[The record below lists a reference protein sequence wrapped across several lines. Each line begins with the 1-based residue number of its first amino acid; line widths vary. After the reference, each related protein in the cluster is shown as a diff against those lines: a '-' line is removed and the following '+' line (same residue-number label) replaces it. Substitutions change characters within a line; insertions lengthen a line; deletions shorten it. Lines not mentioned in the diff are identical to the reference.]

1 MQRRRREL
9 LYLVFISL
17 CSLAAIRAS
26 AQVEASGGDSGGA
39 FAHAQSEDVRQA
51 ESFSGS
57 DSHLITLTLHHTPLK
72 DALRAVAKQ
81 AEVQLIYND
90 RDIPADRVVTI
101 AMSGATVERS
111 LALVLR
117 GTKLRARPTDDGIV
131 IELRANREGSERSML
146 QGSLSGR
153 VTDTATGRPITGV
166 KVQLEQAALAT
177 TTSSEGTYRFRAVP
191 AGTYTLT
198 ARQVGYERVKR
209 TIVVADG
216 EDGRADLVMT
226 PAPTILDQVV
236 TTGTM
241 IPTEVKALPSPI
253 SVITAEQ
260 IEQQHPL
267 TMMAII
273 RQAVPTAVV
282 HDAPNVPA
290 NTDISVRGA
299 SSLDG
304 PGNVKIFID
313 GVEAS
318 SSYNAAVDPASIDRI
333 EVIRGPQAATLYGAD
348 AAGGVIQ
355 VFTKRGDSSL
365 TRPRVNARVGM
376 GLTQTPYAN
385 FEHVLR
391 QQYSASVYGG
401 APSVSYRFGG
411 GYKRLG
417 DYVAKNA
424 RTRQSASSVYG
435 SMNFS
440 RGILVADLSGRYY
453 RNTIPQARNP
463 ELFTTGYVPYSSPLH
478 TRVDFTNET
487 YGARVIVSP
496 TDWWRNQITIGVDR
510 FGIVNLQTQPRY
522 TTPSDTLLKLSESMS
537 RKISVG
543 YNTTAR
549 GTIGRSLSGSMTIGV
564 DHYVQA
570 ASNVFASRALSTS
583 GSIITVPAGGISVT
597 ENSVANTGYFA
608 QAQLALRDA
617 IFLTAGLR
625 AEDNASFGRD
635 YGLATLP
642 RIGVSLVQPLGG
654 ITLKLR
660 ASYGRAL
667 RTPGP
672 NEASGEV
679 GPGYIRLA
687 NPDLAPER
695 QQGWDGGIDLIM
707 GDKGSLSISGFDQ
720 TARDLIAFLTVGST
734 PVVTYQ
740 YQNIGRVSNRGLE
753 LEGVIRPIPSVT
765 LSMQYGY
772 VRSRI
777 TAVGSAGGQVE
788 PGDPPTNLPA
798 RTAGVVLTVTP
809 YPGTT
814 INAGLA
820 YVGSFRAMDWVPALR
835 CFASFSPSDCPS
847 SFLTSSSYRD
857 FIVRYPG
864 FAKLNASVTH
874 RFSPWFEAFL
884 AIDNLTNQNAFEAD
898 NSTPVVG
905 RTTMLGFD
913 MTY

>member
-1 MQRRRREL
+1 MQTTRREL
-9 LYLVFISL
+9 MSLLLIGL
-17 CSLAAIRAS
+17 CSLAAIRAG
-26 AQVEASGGDSGGA
+26 AQGEGAGDDSGGA
-39 FAHAQSEDVRQA
+39 FTPLHADGPKRAQSVA
-51 ESFSGS
+51 S
-57 DSHLITLTLHHTPLK
+57 DAGRPITLALHQATLK
-72 DALRAVAKQ
+72 EALRAVARQ

-90 RDIPADRVVTI
+90 GDLPAGRLVTVTI
-101 AMSGATVERS
+101 SDATVERA

-117 GTKLRARPTDDGIV
+117 GTTLQARRTEGGIA
-131 IELRANREGSERSML
+131 IEPRNHHERSERRLL
-146 QGSLSGR
+146 QGSVNGR
-153 VTDTATGRPITGV
+153 VTDAATGRPIPAV
-166 KVQLEQAALAT
+166 AVRLEEVSLAT
-177 TTSSEGTYRFRAVP
+177 STSSEGAYRFPAVP
-191 AGTYTLT
+191 AGTYTLM
-198 ARQVGYERVKR
+198 ARQVGYERV
-209 TIVVADG
+209 TQTVVVKDG
-216 EDGRADLVMT
+216 EDLIANLAMT
-226 PAPTILDQVV
+226 RSPTILDQVV
-236 TTGTM
+236 TTGTL
-241 IPTEVKALPSPI
+241 IPTEVKALPTPV
-253 SVITAEQ
+253 SVITSEQ
-260 IEQQHPL
+260 IDRQHAL
-267 TMMAII
+267 SMMAIV

-304 PGNVKIFID
+304 PGNVKIFVD

-355 VFTKRGDSSL
+355 IFTKRGDSSL
-365 TRPRVNARVGM
+365 ARPRVNARVGM

-391 QQYSASVYGG
+391 QQYSGSVYGG
-401 APSVSYRFGG
+401 APSVSYRLGG
-411 GYKRLG
+411 GYKRLA
-417 DYVAKNA
+417 DYVAENA

-440 RGILVADLSGRYY
+440 RGILAVDLSGRYY

-463 ELFTTGYVPYSSPLH
+463 ELFATGYVPYSKPLH
-478 TRVDFTNET
+478 TRVGFTNET

-496 TDWWRNQITIGVDR
+496 TDWWRHQVTVGVDR
-510 FGIVNLQTQPRY
+510 LGIANVQTQPRY
-522 TTPSDTLLKLSESMS
+522 TTPSDSLLKLSESMS
-537 RKISVG
+537 RKLSVG
-543 YNTTAR
+543 YNTTAS
-549 GTIGRSLSGSMTIGV
+549 GTIGHSLDGSLTIGV
-564 DHYVQA
+564 DHYSQA
-570 ASNVFASRALSTS
+570 AGNVFASRILNPR
-583 GSIITVPAGGISVT
+583 GPIVTVPAGGISVT

-617 IFLTAGLR
+617 IFLTAGVR

-642 RIGVSLVQPLGG
+642 RVGVSLVQPVGG
-654 ITLKLR
+654 TTLKLR

-679 GPGYIRLA
+679 GPGYVRLA

-695 QQGWDGGIDLIM
+695 QQGWDAGVDLIV
-707 GDKGSLSISGFDQ
+707 GNKGSLSISGFDQ
-720 TARDLIAFLTVGST
+720 TALDLIAFLTVGST
-734 PVVTYQ
+734 PVVTDQ
-740 YQNIGRVSNRGLE
+740 YRNIGRVSNKGIE
-753 LEGVIRPIPSVT
+753 LEGVLRPTPSVT
-765 LSMQYGY
+765 LSAQYGY

-777 TAVGSAGGQVE
+777 TAVGAAGGQVQ
-788 PGDPPTNLPA
+788 PGDPPINVPA
-798 RTAGVVLTVTP
+798 RTAGVSLTVATHF
-809 YPGTT
+809 GTT

-820 YVGSFRAMDWVPALR
+820 YVGSFRAMDWVPTLR

-857 FIVRYPG
+857 FIVRYPA

-874 RFSPWFEAFL
+874 RFNPRFEAFL

-913 MTY
+913 VTY